1 MMGSILLCTLLAVG
15 AAPDHQTAPLTHT
28 QITKLQQVVRQT
40 LDHNTKS
47 KEGLDDRQQALMKAY
62 SQFELDEQ
70 RISKLHEEIVDLQR
84 ELLDSYRVLQVELR
98 ATVGE
103 ERFLQLKKR
112 IDLMLNGKKKE
123 QTRTGTS
130 SASRSTGES
139 KSSSGKPQTPVGAQP
154 GREKGSGT
162 NSAKH
167 PSGHLAIGT

>member
-15 AAPDHQTAPLTHT
+15 AAPDHRTAPLTHT

-40 LDHNTKS
+40 LDHHTKS

-84 ELLDSYRVLQVELR
+84 ELLDNYRALQVELR
-98 ATVGE
+98 AIVGQ

-112 IDLMLNGKKKE
+112 IDLMLNKKKTE
-123 QTRTGTS
+123 QTPAGTK
-130 SASRSTGES
+130 AAG
-139 KSSSGKPQTPVGAQP
+139 SGKGVRPQ
-154 GREKGSGT
+154 
-162 NSAKH
+162 
-167 PSGHLAIGT
+167 

>member
-1 MMGSILLCTLLAVG
+1 MMGSILLCSLLVVG
-15 AAPDHQTAPLTHT
+15 AAPDRQTPLTHA

-40 LDHNTKS
+40 LVRNTKS

-70 RISKLHEEIVDLQR
+70 HISQLHEEIVDLQR